1 MLLLEFMN
9 MAPAGMFLIL
19 VIFLMPLILTIYC
32 LFDIIRSNFKEA
44 NSKPLF
50 CILVL
55 LAPVVGPIIYLLL
68 KKSFVLPG
76 GNSDSKMPL

>member
-9 MAPAGMFLIL
+9 LGSGEMFLIL
-19 VIFLMPLILTIYC
+19 VIFLMPAILTIYC
-32 LFDIIRSNFKEA
+32 LFDIIRSKFKDA

-55 LAPVVGPIIYLLL
+55 LAPVIGPIIYLLL
-68 KKSFVLPG
+68 KKSFVALG
-76 GNSDSKMPL
+76 ANGDSKMPL